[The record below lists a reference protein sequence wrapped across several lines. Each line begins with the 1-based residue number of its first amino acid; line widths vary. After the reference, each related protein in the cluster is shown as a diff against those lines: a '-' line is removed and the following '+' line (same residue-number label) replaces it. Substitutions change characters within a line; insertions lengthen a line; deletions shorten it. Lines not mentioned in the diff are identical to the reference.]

1 MNVYAMG
8 DYEPEFSATIN
19 PSGFEFGIYVPQLR
33 CHTEE
38 VRSSGDDPILAHD
51 CRRIV
56 CGPTY
61 YGEAAE
67 DDCLEADLVT
77 EGEGEEA
84 ITYEIHHVRTPGRE
98 ESSEEWEEVRIP
110 IDPPPSLCGTLG
122 NIEEEASEEPSGF
135 LNYLVPDLLAQE
147 IGFEGV
153 FTASD
158 EAFSDELRQQ
168 IADKFQET
176 ADNLRTAIDAG
187 DVTRVGESGSE
198 HRRYFIAAW
207 EVAQWMAHA
216 IWPQSHDVPTALLPL
231 HRLFHPNRDD
241 PIRHLDPEL
250 MLYWTRSLPCFRIGT
265 GTASQCTIAG
275 MMALNLVKVSQELNG
290 ERKLGSLVVALAHE
304 GTHVV
309 NHFLD
314 TRRSFG
320 YGVGDAT
327 LPNGTTV
334 TLYGNLPVRALL
346 NVEDGRELTHE
357 EIVPDYSDESSAR
370 MIEAIIFDSMPDGL
384 LSQLSRSSRS
394 DSAIFEEIFRWLT
407 IGNRSALARVRSFGP
422 SYAYQWEWTRMSDTR
437 RSESPWVENFN
448 TWVTNMVDTNGF
460 DPPSFYKHLEEIF
473 KRQGGFP
480 GLVEGLPGGR
490 RRTGSVLSL
499 SPSIPLDWDYYVS
512 SLFGGSPPG
521 MTPIGGLPP
530 DTFEDWEEPPN
541 LGEEG
546 FEDEGGILDPEC
558 LSEENRECALD
569 WCAGEGPGLN
579 DGGLCEDI
587 SEEAC
592 EDDPNQPWC
601 SRLCDESQGEQSFC
615 TDLCE
620 ANEDLGF
627 CGWRCR
633 ENPNESWCDDRCEN
647 GDGWGAASGYCRT
660 LCNEDHGPSF
670 CGAMCDATSSLPWCE
685 ARCEEGFGTTTY
697 CLALCAADHSP
708 DYCGEICVG
717 NPSQPFCTDRCNDG
731 LGLTTY
737 CPDICGDVEN
747 PQEINFCVEL
757 CATTGG
763 FDFCVTG
770 DEGGEAT
777 DDGCSSGWIY
787 RRGSAPVAEDGCFPF
802 VGNVKCCGNSCE
814 PDGWN
819 EACMGGGVWCGCDPD
834 PSNPWVG
841 VCLRPSCS
849 AWSTAYG
856 PPEFPYCWDERMQ
869 PSDDVTEFRISEF
882 LCYRGVGAFSS
893 VCDCEALLG
902 APLYCYPDDT
912 SVPEIVR
919 GLCCD
924 DSGACV
930 TRASLGLQP

>member
-1 MNVYAMG
+1 MKTLLILLLGILFGVMNVYAMG
-8 DYEPEFSATIN
+8 DREPEVSVTIN
-19 PSGFEFGIYVPQLR
+19 SPDVEFGIYVPRLR

-56 CGPTY
+56 CGPTH

-98 ESSEEWEEVRIP
+98 ESSEEWEEIRIP
-110 IDPPPSLCGTLG
+110 IDPPPSICGTLG

-147 IGFEGV
+147 IAFEGV

-187 DVTRVGESGSE
+187 DVTRVGASGSE

-216 IWPQSHDVPTALLPL
+216 IWPQSHDVPTALLSL
-231 HRLFHPNRDD
+231 HKLFHPNRDD
-241 PIRHLDPEL
+241 PIRHPDPEL
-250 MLYWTRSLPCFRIGT
+250 MLYWTRSLPCYPIGT
-265 GTASQCTIAG
+265 GTALQCALAG
-275 MMALNLVKVSQELNG
+275 MMALNLVKVDQGAQGTGN
-290 ERKLGSLVVALAHE
+290 LGNLVVALGHE

-320 YGVGDAT
+320 YVVGDAT
-327 LPNGTTV
+327 LPNGTPV
-334 TLYGNLPVRALL
+334 TLYGNIPVRDLL
-346 NVEDGRELTHE
+346 GVEDGRELTHE
-357 EIVPDYSDESSAR
+357 EIVPNYSDESSAR
-370 MIEAIIFDSMPDGL
+370 MIEAIIYNYMSL
-384 LSQLSRSSRS
+384 RLSGSSRS
-394 DSAIFEEIFRWLT
+394 NGAIYEEIFRWLT
-407 IGNRSALARVRSFGP
+407 IGDRSALARVRSLGP

-437 RSESPWVENFN
+437 RSESPWAESFN
-448 TWVTNMVDTNGF
+448 TWVTNMVETNGL
-460 DPPSFYKHLEEIF
+460 DPLSFYKHLEEIF
-473 KRQGGFP
+473 RRQGGFP

-499 SPSIPLDWDYYVS
+499 SLSIPLDWDYYVS
-512 SLFGGSPPG
+512 SVFSGSPPG

-530 DTFEDWEEPPN
+530 DTFEDWEESPN

-546 FEDEGGILDPEC
+546 FEDEEEILDAEC

-569 WCAGEGPGLN
+569 WCGEEGPGLN

-587 SEEAC
+587 SEDAC
-592 EDDPNQPWC
+592 ENDPNRPWC
-601 SRLCDESQGEQSFC
+601 SRLCDESQGSQSFC

-620 ANEDLGF
+620 ANEDPTF

-633 ENPNESWCDDRCEN
+633 ENPHESWCDDRCAN
-647 GDGWGAASGYCRT
+647 GDGWGAESGYCRT
-660 LCNEDHGPSF
+660 LCTENHGPVF
-670 CGAMCDATSSLPWCE
+670 CGEMCDASAAYPWCE
-685 ARCEEGFGTTTY
+685 ARCEEGVGGTY
-697 CLALCAADHSP
+697 CSDFCAADHSP
-708 DYCGEICVG
+708 DYCGEICVY
-717 NPSQPFCTDRCNDG
+717 NRSQPFCTDRCRDG

-737 CPDICGDVEN
+737 CPAICDDAEDPQDID
-747 PQEINFCVEL
+747 FCVEL

-770 DEGGEAT
+770 EESEEEDNEFLGVSCGSPWYPVDPYIIWEHFIAT
-777 DDGCSSGWIY
+777 NCYPYIGRVQCCSDPPSDYFPLRNASGALCLPDGDNVTCPERFFCGCGTIGDDPDSYGCCTDPSSGAY
-787 RRGSAPVAEDGCFPF
+787 GFMR
-802 VGNVKCCGNSCE
+802 
-814 PDGWN
+814 
-819 EACMGGGVWCGCDPD
+819 CDTD
-834 PSNPWVG
+834 YPSVG
-841 VCLRPSCS
+841 VINS
-849 AWSTAYG
+849 AGCVCTAIG
-856 PPEFPYCWDERMQ
+856 
-869 PSDDVTEFRISEF
+869 
-882 LCYRGVGAFSS
+882 
-893 VCDCEALLG
+893 
-902 APLYCYPDDT
+902 YCY
-912 SVPEIVR
+912 
-919 GLCCD
+919 
-924 DSGACV
+924 
-930 TRASLGLQP
+930 